1 MSTNTINCVWC
12 SEEGYLTASLN
23 FRKHQA
29 DCLKKQLAKNYFLV
43 EEMEEKRLNKEQM
56 GQAID
61 VRMADLKLLVDQH
74 YGHRENTDQSTTQN
88 IQTAVII
95 QNVDIN
101 APTNFVFQEG
111 QAQNV
116 EAIED
121 GGNEQS
127 GWSNRK
133 KAAKELLET
142 CTTMCKCL
150 KTAVGCLSCLI
161 SGSMLQSIVHSLL
174 IQS

>member
-74 YGHRENTDQSTTQN
+74 YGNMETIENTDQSTTQN

-101 APTNFVFQEG
+101 APTNFVFKPKMLRPLRMVEMSKVDG
-111 QAQNV
+111 QT
-116 EAIED
+116 E
-121 GGNEQS
+121 
-127 GWSNRK
+127 RK
-133 KAAKELLET
+133 LPRNYWRH
-142 CTTMCKCL
+142 
-150 KTAVGCLSCLI
+150 VG
-161 SGSMLQSIVHSLL
+161 
-174 IQS
+174 